1 MQWLLAKTN
10 QVAADAIVDDT
21 LLCEISQIKFHLVN
35 ANAGGDDHWKLAC
48 TVKTSIQVVSLKNC
62 KYKEIK
68 STTLKAKYN
77 QMTIPLR
84 DMLRTSRKLPC
95 EAVEL

>member
-35 ANAGGDDHWKLAC
+35 ANAGGDDH
-48 TVKTSIQVVSLKNC
+48 
-62 KYKEIK
+62 
-68 STTLKAKYN
+68 
-77 QMTIPLR
+77 
-84 DMLRTSRKLPC
+84 
-95 EAVEL
+95 